1 MFARKII
8 AAAVLGTV
16 MATGGA
22 ASAKELS
29 FANFMP
35 SNHPYVGS
43 TFQPFADQV
52 SKLTDGK
59 VTVKL
64 YNGGELGAG
73 PVQQYNRVVDGVADL
88 AVSLPGYTASQ
99 FPLTLLS
106 ELPGVLEEKTGTEDI
121 YKNLGLFKHD
131 YRRVHLVALWS
142 SAENVL
148 FTRDKAVRSPADLK
162 GMKIRVPSRATG
174 LMVEAWGG
182 SPVSMPVT
190 QIYNAMQTGVLD
202 GAMIDG
208 TGVNAFKLN
217 EVSKYI
223 TMGMKTTISP
233 FFIIINRDAYAG
245 LTPDQQKAVDE
256 AGKDAAMHGLES
268 QLKVA
273 EAGFRSFAAEPGKEV
288 IHLTADQAAAFDKL
302 SVPVTEEVVKK
313 TGGDAQKIVDALKA
327 DQ

>member
-1 MFARKII
+1 MFARKIT
-8 AAAVLGTV
+8 ATAVLGAAV
-16 MATGGA
+16 ATAGI
-22 ASAKELS
+22 ASAGELS

-35 SNHPYVGS
+35 SNHPYVAS
-43 TFQPFADQV
+43 TFQPFADEVAQ
-52 SKLTDGK
+52 LTDGK

-64 YNGGELGAG
+64 YSGGELGAG

-106 ELPGVLEEKTGTEDI
+106 ELPGVLKEKTGTEDI
-121 YKNLGLFKHD
+121 YRNLALFGRD

-142 SAENVL
+142 NAENVL
-148 FTRDKAVRSPADLK
+148 FTRDKAVHSPADLK

-174 LMVEAWGG
+174 LLVEAWGG

-190 QIYNAMQTGVLD
+190 QIYNAMQTGVID

-223 TMGMKTTISP
+223 TTGMKTTISP
-233 FFIIINRDAYAG
+233 FFIIMNRDAYDG
-245 LTPDQQKAVDE
+245 LTPAEREAIDKA
-256 AGKDAAMHGLES
+256 GHQAALNGLAS

-273 EAGFRSFAAEPGKEV
+273 EAGFVSFAATPGKEV
-288 IHLTADQAAAFDKL
+288 IRLTPDQAAAFDKL
-302 SVPVTEEVVKK
+302 SAPVTEEVVRKA
-313 TGGDAQKIVDALKA
+313 GGDAQKIVDALKA
-327 DQ
+327 GQ